1 MENINQLLA
10 RRIQELMNSEESNS
24 MNFGTLS
31 DICAGELS
39 KRMGGI
45 EKLQKAKDEKKSR
58 NSLDWTVL
66 AEPHVNAPL
75 DWTLN

>member
-1 MENINQLLA
+1 
-10 RRIQELMNSEESNS
+10 MNTEEPSS

-45 EKLQKAKDEKKSR
+45 EKLQKLKAKEKSR

-66 AEPHVNAPL
+66 AEAHENAPL